1 MPKNR
6 ACAGQ
11 SVALGVDQALD
22 LHRHFN
28 IAPAIEP
35 LSGSAFVR
43 LQLGKLR
50 LPEAQ
55 HVRFYA
61 AKFGDIS
68 NFEVEAIRDCGWLVG
83 ALSIQLCGHIIL
95 ARKTGSNGEYPRS
108 SRSIGHPFCQLAS
121 KFAR

>member
-35 LSGSAFVR
+35 LSGPALVR

-68 NFEVEAIRDCGWLVG
+68 NFEVEAAGGRMENAAVVP
-83 ALSIQLCGHIIL
+83 ALRL
-95 ARKTGSNGEYPRS
+95 ADQAVEDPDEPPLDGGNA
-108 SRSIGHPFCQLAS
+108 Q
-121 KFAR
+121 ARGLDDEDD